1 MQKGFSTLFIVIIL
15 GSAALSLAIAFSTSS
30 MWSVQSSRLTK
41 QSSQARFLTY
51 ACGEVALEKLRED
64 VGFLGTEIITL
75 NGDDCEYTITNMG
88 GDTRKI
94 LVTSVVKSV
103 TQKLEI
109 NTDSFNPLNVTSW
122 QEIP

>member
-30 MWSVQSSRLTK
+30 MWSVQSSRFTK
-41 QSSQARFLTY
+41 QNNQARALVY
-51 ACGEVALEKLRED
+51 ACGEVALERLRQD
-64 VGFLGTEIITL
+64 IGYVGVDTVTL
-75 NGDDCEYTITNMG
+75 DGNTCEYTVTNTS

-94 LVTSVVKSV
+94 LITGSVKSI

-109 NTDSFNPLNVTSW
+109 NIDAFNPLSIASW